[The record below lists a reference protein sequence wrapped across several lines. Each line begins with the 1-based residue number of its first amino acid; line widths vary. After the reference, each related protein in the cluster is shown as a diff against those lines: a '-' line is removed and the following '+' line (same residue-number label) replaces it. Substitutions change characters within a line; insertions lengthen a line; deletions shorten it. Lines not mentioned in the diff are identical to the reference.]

1 MIGMPIKMSDD
12 DTVVTRAPRYS
23 EHTEEVLT
31 TILGYTPEQVAE
43 LQDQGVVRE
52 SE

>member
-1 MIGMPIKMSDD
+1 VNFNVSDCIYIVD
-12 DTVVTRAPRYS
+12 VTRAPRYS

-43 LQDQGVVRE
+43 LQDQGIVRE